1 MPINVK
7 EKKIRR
13 PNIKYGIPVIGL
25 DKNTSRLEILLN
37 ITAINLKPCAVIKE
51 GSTKVWAEIDPE
63 QLISDPNKSSRIYVM
78 IIGNKRLLH
87 KLIRILDF
95 FTSSFMLST
104 SPKLR
109 STPAGEL

>member
-25 DKNTSRLEILLN
+25 DKNPSRLEILLN

-63 QLISDPNKSSRIYVM
+63 PALFPTQINPSRIYVM
-78 IIGNKRLLH
+78 IIGK
-87 KLIRILDF
+87 
-95 FTSSFMLST
+95 
-104 SPKLR
+104 
-109 STPAGEL
+109 